1 MDLALQLDDPV
12 FLAFDVFNVTSTFTE
27 TERFNQIKV
36 LLEFH
41 GMPKSS
47 TFKKETNMAV
57 ALINKENVTE
67 DSIRSFFIN
76 FDNAI
81 SRAQDKLNAI
91 IRELV
96 RSKKHESHK
105 VESYK
110 EEHPV
115 TLDKVFKDICM
126 EKYDYPEL
134 IKLVKF
140 ALLITPSTSNIEHG
154 FSVLPLLVTK

>member
-1 MDLALQLDDPV
+1 MLGEEETIEKSIAHSNLEIKKPFLTQLIQELDLALQLDDPV

-27 TERFNQIKV
+27 TERFNKIKV

-47 TFKKETNMAV
+47 TFKKEANMVV
-57 ALINKENVTE
+57 ALINKENVTK

-81 SRAQDKLNAI
+81 SRAQDKLNAT

-96 RSKKHESHK
+96 QSKKHESHK

-110 EEHPV
+110 EEQRY
-115 TLDKVFKDICM
+115 LDGEIR
-126 EKYDYPEL
+126 
-134 IKLVKF
+134 
-140 ALLITPSTSNIEHG
+140 
-154 FSVLPLLVTK
+154 LPGIN